1 LAEVLENK
9 ISELV
14 ESVLEGTDLFLV
26 DLVLKGQKG
35 SYSLWVYVDAEK
47 GGVNL
52 DECANISE
60 ELGVLLEAHDIIKGR
75 YRLNVSSPGV
85 DRPLMDKRQYFSK
98 IGRNASVKYK
108 AGEEAT
114 STKGIIKDFN
124 GEELVIEKDDGQDII
139 ITFEDIIETK
149 ILTAW

>member
-1 LAEVLENK
+1 LSVILENK
-9 ISELV
+9 IGELV
-14 ESVLEGTDLFLV
+14 ESVLESTDLFLV

-52 DECANISE
+52 DECADISE
-60 ELGVLLEAHDIIKGR
+60 ELGVLLDAHDLIKGR

-85 DRPLMDKRQYFSK
+85 DQPLKDKRQYFSK
-98 IGRNASVKYK
+98 VGRNASVKYK
-108 AGEEAT
+108 AGEVPK
-114 STKGIIKDFN
+114 STKGIIKGFD
-124 GEELVIEKDDGQDII
+124 GEELEIEKDDGQDITI
-139 ITFEDIIETK
+139 AFDDIIETK

>member
-1 LAEVLENK
+1 MAEVLENK

-85 DRPLMDKRQYFSK
+85 DRPLMDKRQYYSK

>member
-108 AGEEAT
+108 AGEEPT

>member
-1 LAEVLENK
+1 MAEVLENK

-108 AGEEAT
+108 AGEEPT

>member
-9 ISELV
+9 IGELV

-52 DECANISE
+52 DECADISE
-60 ELGVLLEAHDIIKGR
+60 ELGVLLDAHDIIKGR

-85 DRPLMDKRQYFSK
+85 DRPLKDKRQYFSK
-98 IGRNASVKYK
+98 VGRNASVKYK
-108 AGEEAT
+108 AGDEQRSA
-114 STKGIIKDFN
+114 KGIIKGFN
-124 GEELVIEKDDGQDII
+124 GEELVIEKDDGQDITI
-139 ITFEDIIETK
+139 AFDDIIETK

>member
-1 LAEVLENK
+1 MAEVLENK

>member
-85 DRPLMDKRQYFSK
+85 DRPLMDKRQYYSK